1 MDSSILK
8 YPISLLL
15 KRIYREKVSG
25 EVLIKGDNF
34 KKILYFEKGAL
45 IFAKTNLLQERFGEV
60 LFQLG
65 KITRRQFWN
74 IHKLIENNNEKIGK
88 ILVKKNIINNK
99 DLFLALIYQIKKIT
113 MNTFSLRSGT
123 WELKIKHPEVE
134 TDSKFNI
141 QIPSILLE
149 GMRTHKNIFFFK
161 NKYLNLS
168 PTIINAEENIM
179 QFLDEEAFEF
189 YKKIIL
195 YKNKINNE
203 IIKITGIQ
211 DDKYW
216 ENISIL
222 FLLGI
227 IDFIQSENSKE
238 IDREIE
244 ELLQLYDTLKSKK
257 IDYYKL
263 LGLKENANENEIK
276 NAYFKLAKKYHPDRL
291 SDAPDP
297 EIKDK
302 ANFVFAEI
310 NKAYETLSDDN
321 KRRDYDTKGYKEING
336 DPIKENFVEKA
347 KLLYKKAKTLYNMG
361 KYWEAASYLEE
372 AVKNDPNKAQYFLL
386 LGMTQSKIPSM
397 VRVAEENFK
406 KAMEMEPWNAEP
418 FVAMG
423 IMFFNQGLTKRA
435 EGFLK
440 KSLSIDPDNKAA
452 RQYLEKISPTKK
464 KSSSILSSL
473 FKKK

>member
-1 MDSSILK
+1 MGNSTLE
-8 YPISLLL
+8 YPIPLLL
-15 KRIYREKVSG
+15 KRIYMEKASG
-25 EVLIKGDNF
+25 EVLINGDNF
-34 KKILYFEKGAL
+34 KKVLYFENGAL
-45 IFAKTNLLQERFGEV
+45 IFAKTNLLQERFGEI

-65 KITRRQFWN
+65 KITRNQFWN
-74 IHKLIENNNEKIGK
+74 IHKLIGNNNEKIGK
-88 ILVKKNIINNK
+88 ILVKKDIINNK
-99 DLFLALIYQIKKIT
+99 DLFLSLIYQIKKIT
-113 MNTFSLRSGT
+113 MNTFSMRTGT
-123 WELKIKHPEVE
+123 WDLKVKPPEVD

-149 GMRTHKNIFFFK
+149 GMRTYKNIFFYK

-168 PTIINAEENIM
+168 PSIINAEENIM

-195 YKNKINNE
+195 YKNKINND
-203 IIKITGIQ
+203 IIKLTGIQ
-211 DDKYW
+211 EDKYW

-227 IDFIQSENSKE
+227 IDFIQSE
-238 IDREIE
+238 REIE
-244 ELLQLYDTLKSKK
+244 DLLRLYDTLKSKK

-321 KRRDYDTKGYKEING
+321 KRREYDTKGYKEIKG
-336 DPIKENFVEKA
+336 DPIRENFVEKA
-347 KLLYKKAKTLYNMG
+347 KLLFKKAKALYNMG

-406 KAMEMEPWNAEP
+406 KAIEMEPWNAEP

-435 EGFLK
+435 EGFFK
-440 KSLSIDPDNKAA
+440 KSLSIDPDNKTA
-452 RQYLEKISPTKK
+452 RQYLEKISPSKK
-464 KSSSILSSL
+464 KSNSFFSSL